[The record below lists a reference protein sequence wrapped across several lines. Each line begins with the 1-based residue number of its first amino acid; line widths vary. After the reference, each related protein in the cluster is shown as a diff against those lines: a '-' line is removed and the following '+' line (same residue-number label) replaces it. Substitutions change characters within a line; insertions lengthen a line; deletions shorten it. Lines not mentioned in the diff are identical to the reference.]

1 MLWLYQPRLRPAVL
15 SPPPVLV
22 NQLGVEYM
30 EASVVAHKFLVGSTL
45 WDEGPGR
52 GRAAE
57 RLGRGLQ

>member
-1 MLWLYQPRLRPAVL
+1 M
-15 SPPPVLV
+15 LV